1 MTTNTIILIDDDLS
15 VNYFHRR
22 LITILNLTDDIYTFF
37 NGKQALEGIMTVNN
51 ASEPGK
57 KAVIFLDLNMP
68 LVNGWEFLEEFEK
81 MKHKLHL
88 DCNIHVISA
97 SLNPVDKERAEQ
109 NQNVMSYISKPL
121 SKETLLHCFNV

>member
-1 MTTNTIILIDDDLS
+1 
-15 VNYFHRR
+15 
-22 LITILNLTDDIYTFF
+22 LTDDIHTFF
-37 NGKQALEGIMTVNN
+37 NGKQALEGIMTLNN

-68 LVNGWEFLEEFEK
+68 LVSGWEFLEEFEK
-81 MKHKLHL
+81 LKHNLHL

-109 NQNVMSYISKPL
+109 NPNVMSYISKPL

>member
-22 LITILNLTDDIYTFF
+22 LITILNLTDDIHAFF
-37 NGKQALEGIMTVNN
+37 NGKQALEGIMTLNN
-51 ASEPGK
+51 TYEPGK
-57 KAVIFLDLNMP
+57 KVVIFLDLNMP
-68 LVNGWEFLEEFEK
+68 LVSGWEFLEEFEK

-88 DCNIHVISA
+88 VCNIHVISA

-109 NQNVMSYISKPL
+109 NPNVISYISKPL